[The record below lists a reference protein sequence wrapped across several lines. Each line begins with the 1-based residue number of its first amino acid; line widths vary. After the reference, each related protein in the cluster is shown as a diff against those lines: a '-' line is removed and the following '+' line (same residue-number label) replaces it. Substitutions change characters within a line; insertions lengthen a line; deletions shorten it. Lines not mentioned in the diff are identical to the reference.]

1 MIITPLYR
9 KEIVAVPNFG
19 RFYFFLQAHF
29 SKNTFYLTIGSC
41 QLYWVCETKWFRGEK
56 GEGCVCC
63 KLCNFYPD
71 CQIESV
77 LNKVRLKKKLE
88 ATKI

>member
-1 MIITPLYR
+1 M
-9 KEIVAVPNFG
+9 KKGNFE
-19 RFYFFLQAHF
+19 
-29 SKNTFYLTIGSC
+29 TCCESC

-56 GEGCVCC
+56 GEERVCC

-88 ATKI
+88 ATQP